1 MFIKKYLLTKTILYI
16 RNNIRTSYHTNIVDH
31 YEHLRN
37 VDSLDKRNINVD
49 SLDKRNINVDSSD
62 KRNINVDSLDKRN
75 INVDSLDKKDINVGT
90 GFVGSLLCSDVI
102 KLQIKVNSC
111 GIIENAIFKTFGC
124 NGVCSCVTVSA
135 SYTTEILH
143 GMHINNAILIKNT
156 KIDRH
161 LMMPEKLHC
170 SMLTDYAIKC
180 AVENYNQKNNF
191 TKKY

>member
-16 RNNIRTSYHTNIVDH
+16 RNNIRTPYHTNIVDH
-31 YEHLRN
+31 YEHLRNVDSLDKLNIN

-49 SLDKRNINVDSSD
+49 SLDKRNIN
-62 KRNINVDSLDKRN
+62 I
-75 INVDSLDKKDINVGT
+75 DSLDKKDINVGT
-90 GFVGSLLCSDVI
+90 GFVGSLLCGDVI
-102 KLQIKVNSC
+102 KMQIKVKSC

-124 NGVCSCVTVSA
+124 NGVCSSVTVSA
-135 SYTTEILH
+135 SHTTEILH

-161 LMMPEKLHC
+161 LMMPEKLNC

>member
-16 RNNIRTSYHTNIVDH
+16 RNNIRTPYHTNIVDH

-49 SLDKRNINVDSSD
+49 SLDKRNINVDS
-62 KRNINVDSLDKRN
+62 
-75 INVDSLDKKDINVGT
+75 LDKKDINVGT
-90 GFVGSLLCSDVI
+90 GFVGSLLCGDVI
-102 KLQIKVNSC
+102 KMQIKVKSC
-111 GIIENAIFKTFGC
+111 GIIENAVFKTFGC
-124 NGVCSCVTVSA
+124 NGVCSSATVSA